1 VAAGCGVAQKGGG
14 LVGVLGRSTGAAW
27 PRGGVRMTT
36 QERSMLWAMAFYV
49 FFDSLKNI
57 TSLVERFMEAA
68 R

>member
-1 VAAGCGVAQKGGG
+1 
-14 LVGVLGRSTGAAW
+14 
-27 PRGGVRMTT
+27 MTT

-68 R
+68 Q